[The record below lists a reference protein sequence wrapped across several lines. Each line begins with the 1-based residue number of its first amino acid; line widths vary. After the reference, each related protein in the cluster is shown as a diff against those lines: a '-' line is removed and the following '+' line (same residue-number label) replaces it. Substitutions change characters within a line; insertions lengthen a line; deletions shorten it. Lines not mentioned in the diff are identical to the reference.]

1 MNLLQFLRILWAR
14 RLVILL
20 STLICAVAGIIVVQ
34 VVTPK
39 YVAQTR
45 IMLDVVKPDP
55 VTGQVMATAFLR
67 AYTKTQI
74 ELVKDEQVARMV
86 VQDLGWENDPAWQR
100 RYANRKST
108 DDRSLAR
115 MAAQEVMDG
124 ADARLIEGSNI
135 LEISYTSESP
145 TRAKQV
151 ADAIRK
157 AYLALTLQSRRE
169 AAKRNADWYD
179 GQAAKARQLLLQAE
193 TVKSQYERET
203 GIVLQDD
210 RTDIDS
216 ARLAAL
222 AQQAGGPSFT
232 PFVPETGV
240 AATQLAQLDADIA
253 TASKTLGVNHPQLI
267 EMRKR
272 RELLA
277 QQAAQEKRAMQAA
290 AGAAGAAAQA
300 TAGLMEQQ
308 KAKVM
313 AQREKVERLKLMQ
326 DEISLR
332 RDQYNRAV
340 ARSAQLR
347 QEADVVE
354 SGVTELGGAVTPQFP
369 VFPKKPLI
377 VGASIV
383 GGAGLGLFIALL
395 LELFGRKIRS
405 ADDLQQA
412 VDAPVLAVIQ
422 SPLGETRSRISG
434 PIKGLLRGRG
444 RGPVKLSRA

>member
-1 MNLLQFLRILWAR
+1 MNLIQFIRIIWAR

-20 STLICAVAGIIVVQ
+20 STLFCALAGIVVVQ
-34 VVTPK
+34 VVAPK
-39 YVAQTR
+39 YVAQSR

-74 ELVKDEQVARMV
+74 ELMKDEQVARMV
-86 VQDLGWENDPAWQR
+86 VQDLGWENDPAWQK
-100 RYANRKST
+100 RYASRKST
-108 DDRSLAR
+108 DDRSFSR
-115 MAAQEVMDG
+115 WAAQQVMDG

-145 TRAKQV
+145 PRAKQV
-151 ADAIRK
+151 ADALRK
-157 AYLALTLQSRRE
+157 AYLALTLQSRR
-169 AAKRNADWYD
+169 AAARRNADWYD
-179 GQAAKARQLLLQAE
+179 GQAAKARQMLVQAE
-193 TVKSQYERET
+193 ATKSQYERET

-216 ARLAAL
+216 TRLAAL
-222 AQQAGGPSFT
+222 AQQAGGPVFT
-232 PFVPETGV
+232 PMVQDNGV
-240 AATQLAQLDADIA
+240 AAMQLAQLDADIA

-277 QQAAQEKRAMQAA
+277 QQAAQEKRAAQTA
-290 AGAAGAAAQA
+290 AGAGAAAAQA
-300 TAGLMEQQ
+300 TAGLMEAQ

-313 AQREKVERLKLMQ
+313 AQREKVEKLRLMQ

-377 VGASIV
+377 VGGATAA
-383 GGAGLGLFIALL
+383 GAGLGLFVALL
-395 LELFGRKIRS
+395 LELFGRRIRS

-412 VDAPVLAVIQ
+412 ADAPVLAILQ
-422 SPLGETRSRISG
+422 SPLGETRSRIG
-434 PIKGLLRGRG
+434 APIKQLLGGRG
-444 RGPVKLSRA
+444 RRIKLSRA